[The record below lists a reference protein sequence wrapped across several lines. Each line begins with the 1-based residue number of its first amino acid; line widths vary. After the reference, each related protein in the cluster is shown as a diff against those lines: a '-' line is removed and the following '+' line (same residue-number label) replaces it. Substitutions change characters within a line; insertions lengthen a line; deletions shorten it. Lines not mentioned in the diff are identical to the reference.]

1 MAAIVR
7 RDEMGFTHITGIST
21 MELLALAEAIIMA
34 TDEDQIKLEP
44 IARGIIEA
52 LEKTNQELES
62 VNEILLHN
70 LDRHND
76 RK

>member
-1 MAAIVR
+1 MAAFVR

-21 MELLALAEAIIMA
+21 MELLALSEAIIMA
-34 TDEDQIKLEP
+34 PDEDQIKLEP

-52 LEKTNQELES
+52 MKQTNKELEA
-62 VNEILLHN
+62 VNELLMHN

-76 RK
+76 RQ

>member
-7 RDEMGFTHITGIST
+7 RDEIGFTHITGIST